1 MIDVAK
7 LMAIA
12 QNQPVR
18 WTTSRKTAISAAGR
32 INRPIKTH
40 LMKDIGPVLSLVGAT
55 VGIVYGPA
63 DAIASVARR
72 KPLDQ
77 AGYALT

>member
-1 MIDVAK
+1 M
-7 LMAIA
+7 
-12 QNQPVR
+12 P
-18 WTTSRKTAISAAGR
+18 KT
-32 INRPIKTH
+32 TH

-63 DAIASVARR
+63 DAIASVVRR